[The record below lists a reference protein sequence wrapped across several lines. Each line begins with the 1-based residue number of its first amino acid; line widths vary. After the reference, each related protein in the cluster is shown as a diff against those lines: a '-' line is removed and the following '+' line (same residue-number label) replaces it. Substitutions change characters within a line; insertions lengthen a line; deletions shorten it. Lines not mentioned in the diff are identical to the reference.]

1 MPISP
6 DDRVARFIRRA
17 RECRNG
23 IIKPSV
29 FIPRNDDTE
38 ISVFTISGLQE
49 DQIWELGRN
58 RLKVYIAGRA
68 DLTVSD
74 IYEKGLE
81 IKTNNINDRHAGIIP
96 VPKLPFPK
104 NSNDHRNET
113 AKRMR
118 RDIAV
123 KLIAISRLCVLSPQI

>member
-6 DDRVARFIRRA
+6 DDCVARFIRRE
-17 RECRNG
+17 RDCRNG

-49 DQIWELGRN
+49 DQIWELGRS
-58 RLKVYIAGRA
+58 RLKVCIAGRA
-68 DLTVSD
+68 DLTVSA

-81 IKTNNINDRHAGIIP
+81 IKTSNLNDRHAGIIP
-96 VPKLPFPK
+96 VPKLPFPDD
-104 NSNDHRNET
+104 SNDHRNET
-113 AKRMR
+113 AKRTR
-118 RDIAV
+118 RDIAA
-123 KLIAISRLCVLSPQI
+123 KLIAISRFCKVSKKR